1 VKLRFSRRAVRNLT
15 KIGQDLRAVNPA
27 AAVRVEVAI
36 HESLQNLVL
45 FPLIGR
51 EQKTQGVRK
60 LVTLRYPYLVYY
72 TFDEAE
78 EVITIISVKHSAQ
91 RREHQDA

>member
-1 VKLRFSRRAVRNLT
+1 MKLRFSRRAARNLA

-27 AAVRVEVAI
+27 AASRVEAAI
-36 HESLQNLVL
+36 HESLRNLMV
-45 FPLIGR
+45 FPLMGR
-51 EQKTQGVRK
+51 EQKTSGVRK

-72 TFDEAE
+72 TLDEAE
-78 EVITIISVKHSAQ
+78 EVITIISVKHPAQ